1 MEKIRSYLFFWS
13 CLLLT
18 AGLLLLD
25 IIRIMPSIGMIS
37 IVLIG
42 LSYFYKPIYSNHKA
56 DTKPFMAL
64 GFTFLILVPSYF
76 YSSNL
81 SYLFEKWQIALP
93 YLLLPLAFIKIPRLS
108 ERRNFL
114 LYEFYFFCI
123 LIVCLLAFGYYLLN
137 QEIINQLYLESR
149 VMPTLLSH
157 HPSLS
162 LMIVFAV
169 YVSYWLFQSKRYYK
183 LAIERNLFI
192 VGGVF
197 LFIFLHVFSVRS
209 GLLAMY
215 VVLFIELTKLAIQ
228 KKQVKIA
235 LMTGMLFI
243 VLGGITLLVSPTFSN
258 KIANT
263 TKDLSNYQ
271 NNGSVNN
278 QSLGSRIISYKNGL
292 RIAQETNI
300 LFGCGLGDIND
311 LNNEIFKKDYPDV
324 TKPIIPH
331 NQFLFYLAAIGI
343 LGVLLFGIGFY
354 YPLFYKQ
361 AYADPLLLVHY
372 TIISIGFLF
381 EAPLESQVGVAYSL
395 LFMLLPLHQKFG
407 TKHYSIK

>member
-1 MEKIRSYLFFWS
+1 MEKSRTYLFFLS

-25 IIRIMPSIGMIS
+25 VIRIMPSIGMIS

-42 LSYFYKPIYSNHKA
+42 ISYLLKPITIIQKA
-56 DTKPFMAL
+56 DTKPFWAL
-64 GFTFLILVPSYF
+64 SFTFIILLPSYF
-76 YSSNL
+76 YSDNL
-81 SYLFEKWQIALP
+81 NYLLEKWQIALP
-93 YLLLPLAFIKIPRLS
+93 YLLLPLAFMKIPRIS

-114 LYEFYFFCI
+114 IYEFYLFCI
-123 LIVCLLAFGYYLLN
+123 FLVCLFAFGYYLLN

-169 YVSYWLFQSKRYYK
+169 YVSYWLFQSKSYFK
-183 LAIERNLFI
+183 FSFERNIFVVAGI
-192 VGGVF
+192 F

-215 VVLFIELTKLAIQ
+215 LVLFIELAKLAIQ
-228 KKQVKIA
+228 KKQVKNA
-235 LMTGMLFI
+235 LLAGAVFI
-243 VLGGITLLVSPTFSN
+243 LLGGVTLLLSPTFSN

-263 TKDLSNYQ
+263 TNDLSNYQ
-271 NNGSVNN
+271 NKGSANN
-278 QSLGSRIISYKNGL
+278 QSLGSRIISYKNGV
-292 RIAQETNI
+292 RIAKESNW

-311 LNNEIFKKDYPDV
+311 LNNAIFQKDYPDV

-331 NQFLFYLAAIGI
+331 NQYLFYLAAIGI
-343 LGVLLFGIGFY
+343 FGLILFCWGFY
-354 YPLFYKQ
+354 FPLFYKKTFTDSLFQ
-361 AYADPLLLVHY
+361 THML
-372 TIISIGFLF
+372 IISIGFMF
-381 EAPLESQVGVAYSL
+381 EAPLESQIGVAYSL
-395 LFMLLPLHQKFG
+395 LFILLPLHQRFG
-407 TKHYSIK
+407 AQIFTKI